1 MADWG
6 GTKNGDPGSPWN
18 ATRTAITLAV
28 LNERLEAIEEKID
41 VVMVTQG
48 RKSDDLEQRV
58 RMVERWM
65 YAVPASIITAI
76 TAIAMTIIS
85 SK

>member
-1 MADWG
+1 MAE
-6 GTKNGDPGSPWN
+6 NGDAGPWN

-41 VVMVTQG
+41 AVMVTQG

-85 SK
+85 SQ

>member
-1 MADWG
+1 MAE
-6 GTKNGDPGSPWN
+6 NGDAGPWN

-28 LNERLEAIEEKID
+28 LNERLEALEEKID
-41 VVMVTQG
+41 AVMVTQG

-85 SK
+85 SQ

>member
-1 MADWG
+1 MTDSSNPWG
-6 GTKNGDPGSPWN
+6 NTQ
-18 ATRTAITLAV
+18 TAITLAV

-41 VVMVTQG
+41 AVMVSQG

-76 TAIAMTIIS
+76 TAIAMALINRQ
-85 SK
+85 

>member
-1 MADWG
+1 MSDQTANPWG
-6 GTKNGDPGSPWN
+6 NTQ
-18 ATRTAITLAV
+18 TAITLAV

-41 VVMVTQG
+41 AVMVTQG

-65 YAVPASIITAI
+65 YAVPASIITAV
-76 TAIAMTIIS
+76 TAIAMTIIGS
-85 SK
+85 Q

>member
-1 MADWG
+1 MVE
-6 GTKNGDPGSPWN
+6 NGDAGGPWN
-18 ATRTAITLAV
+18 ATRTALTLAV

-41 VVMVTQG
+41 AVMVTQG

-85 SK
+85 SQ

>member
-1 MADWG
+1 MAE
-6 GTKNGDPGSPWN
+6 NGDAGPWN

-41 VVMVTQG
+41 AVMVTQG

-85 SK
+85 TQ

>member
-1 MADWG
+1 MAE
-6 GTKNGDPGSPWN
+6 NGDAGPWN
-18 ATRTAITLAV
+18 APRTAITLAV
-28 LNERLEAIEEKID
+28 LNERLEALEEKID
-41 VVMVTQG
+41 AVMVTQG

-85 SK
+85 SQ

>member
-1 MADWG
+1 MVE
-6 GTKNGDPGSPWN
+6 NGDAGPWN

-41 VVMVTQG
+41 AVMVTQG

-85 SK
+85 SQ